1 MKKEETEPRPGV
13 DNFEK
18 RANPRFLVSLPI
30 EYWPNDKSKSRPG
43 QTIDISEGGLL
54 LHLSEPTEIGQVF
67 RLTLFVSF
75 GPDLESIP
83 ALVEAE
89 VVWKD
94 THVGKEGGYR
104 VGVKFVSII
113 PEDMDKLKNFLKTLE
128 FRVPST
134 IKFHPLIPR
143 RADQD

>member
-1 MKKEETEPRPGV
+1 MKKEETEPRSGV
-13 DNFEK
+13 VNFEK
-18 RANPRFLVSLPI
+18 RRHPRFSINLPI
-30 EYWPNDKSKSRPG
+30 EYWQIDKFKSRAG
-43 QTIDISEGGLL
+43 QAIDVSEGGML
-54 LHLSEPTEIGQVF
+54 LHLSEPMEIGQVF
-67 RLTLFVSF
+67 GLTLFMTF
-75 GPDLESIP
+75 GSDLESIL
-83 ALVEAE
+83 ALVQVE